1 MSCRKFIF
9 FTFFSEY
16 APAGKSRHL
25 EYVRLVN
32 MVHMG
37 KFIKN
42 YIWEIVKT
50 ARKSFWLTNDPI
62 ACEDSVHL
70 SDVNIKHLIN
80 VIQSELNI
88 NLTSTVMD
96 NVAGETLETAAD
108 LFVYLSFCPPQG
120 IVRILFD

>member
-16 APAGKSRHL
+16 APAGKSRRL

-32 MVHMG
+32 MVHIG
-37 KFIKN
+37 KFKKN

-50 ARKSFWLTNDPI
+50 ARKSFLLTNED
-62 ACEDSVHL
+62 ACEDAIHL

-88 NLTSTVMD
+88 NSTSTVMD